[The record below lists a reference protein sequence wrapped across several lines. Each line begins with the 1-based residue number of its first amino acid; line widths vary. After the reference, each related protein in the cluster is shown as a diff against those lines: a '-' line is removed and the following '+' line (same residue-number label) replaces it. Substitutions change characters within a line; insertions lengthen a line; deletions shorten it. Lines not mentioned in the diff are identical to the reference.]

1 MPDQTI
7 APRTVKDP
15 SYADAIIPLVILI
28 VLIAG
33 SVILYG
39 ARAVEGPMQVALIL
53 SSMCAMII
61 ILKNGHSWNDIV
73 ASGSV
78 ALASVASAISILL
91 AVGALIGAWNMS
103 GTIPT
108 IVFYGIQLLQPS
120 YFYLATALLC
130 AAVSLCTGSSWTTVG
145 TVGVGL
151 IGIATLV
158 GVSPA
163 ITAGAII
170 SGAYLGDKIS
180 NLSETTVLASQ
191 LAHVDI
197 HTHIRAAVWTSGPAF
212 LIAIIV
218 FLILGLRET
227 PRLDGGYI
235 SMELSKLDQ
244 LFWITPLNLIPLLV
258 LLVLSLRK
266 APASLSIM
274 TSAIIAGI
282 MAAIFQPQSIARF
295 IDDPALSGPITAIRG
310 IWSAM
315 ATGYQANSGIPELDQ
330 LLSRGGMSSMLTT
343 LWIIIGAVTFGTM
356 LEEFGL
362 LSKLINP
369 VLRRAKSTGQL
380 IATVVA
386 TAIGL
391 NIIAADQYIAIVL
404 PARLFRVEFLKRG
417 IKPQNLSRACADAGT
432 VTSPLIQWNS
442 CGAYM
447 SATLGVATLA
457 YLPFAVFNLASPIIS
472 LFLGFTGFKVERMP
486 AVIEEPET
494 EPVLTH

>member
-1 MPDQTI
+1 
-7 APRTVKDP
+7 
-15 SYADAIIPLVILI
+15 
-28 VLIAG
+28 
-33 SVILYG
+33 
-39 ARAVEGPMQVALIL
+39 
-53 SSMCAMII
+53 
-61 ILKNGHSWNDIV
+61 
-73 ASGSV
+73 
-78 ALASVASAISILL
+78 
-91 AVGALIGAWNMS
+91 
-103 GTIPT
+103 
-108 IVFYGIQLLQPS
+108 
-120 YFYLATALLC
+120 
-130 AAVSLCTGSSWTTVG
+130 
-145 TVGVGL
+145 
-151 IGIATLV
+151 
-158 GVSPA
+158 
-163 ITAGAII
+163 
-170 SGAYLGDKIS
+170 
-180 NLSETTVLASQ
+180 
-191 LAHVDI
+191 
-197 HTHIRAAVWTSGPAF
+197 
-212 LIAIIV
+212 
-218 FLILGLRET
+218 
-227 PRLDGGYI
+227 
-235 SMELSKLDQ
+235 MELSKLDQ
-244 LFWITPLNLIPLLV
+244 LFWITPLNLIPLVV